1 VKNCQ
6 ELEHLGAKFSQAIAA
21 SGGNASS
28 QAVAKAYADLANAAP
43 SEIRDDFKTLAGALK
58 TYMDALAKAGYKPG
72 TTPTAAQIAALSNAA
87 KSFTDPKL
95 QAAEQHLTTWVK
107 KNCSAAASSP

>member
-1 VKNCQ
+1 MKNCQ
-6 ELEHLGAKFSQAIAA
+6 DLEHLGAKFSQAIAA

-28 QAVAKAYADLANAAP
+28 VAKAYADLANAAP
-43 SEIRDDFKTLAGALK
+43 SEIRGDFKTLAGALK
-58 TYMDALAKAGYKPG
+58 TYLDALAKAGYKPG

>member
-6 ELEHLGAKFSQAIAA
+6 DLEHLGAKFSQAIAA

-28 QAVAKAYADLANAAP
+28 VAKAYADLANAAP
-43 SEIRDDFKTLAGALK
+43 SEIRGDFKTLAGALK
-58 TYMDALAKAGYKPG
+58 TYLDALAKAGYKPG